1 MINLCIC
8 FLKGEDGEKNRKL
21 LADIRGHKMS
31 SSFVQMTF
39 SC

>member
-1 MINLCIC
+1 
-8 FLKGEDGEKNRKL
+8 GEKNRKL
-21 LADIRGHKMS
+21 LADIRSHKMS